1 MFGNIIASQFLNNNN
16 WAFGAALALVL
27 ISLVFAGLLICGRRL
42 RLDQVFIGGA
52 H

>member
-1 MFGNIIASQFLNNNN
+1 M
-16 WAFGAALALVL
+16 

>member
-1 MFGNIIASQFLNNNN
+1 
-16 WAFGAALALVL
+16 L